1 VNVHKRYNVLF
12 KIRGLGF
19 DTNFR
24 SIFVISFCMV
34 LSAIVISLPCPHL
47 VQWTDSSDSLF

>member
-1 VNVHKRYNVLF
+1 MNVHKRYNVLF